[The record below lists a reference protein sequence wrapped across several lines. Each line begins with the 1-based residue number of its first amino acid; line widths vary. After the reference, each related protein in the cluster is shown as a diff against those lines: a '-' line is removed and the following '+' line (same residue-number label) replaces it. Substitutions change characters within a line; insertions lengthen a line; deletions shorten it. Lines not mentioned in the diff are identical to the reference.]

1 MSFETFSP
9 VWPHVNEKEKK
20 IVKKKKKKNLTAK
33 NFGDKVD
40 R

>member
-20 IVKKKKKKNLTAK
+20 DRKKKKKKLTPK